1 MFLPA
6 AMGAGNDNAQAQR
19 REQLGLHGHA
29 EPNFFNEIYK
39 MSKSRTIQIITNP
52 TSGRGRGSRTA
63 AAVASILRARSRS
76 VDVFA
81 TKQTGDAHQVTLDV
95 SAIGDPPACVVA
107 CGGDGTIQEVAHA
120 LATRKTSLGD
130 RCPALGLAP
139 AGRCNDFARALG
151 VGKDPATIADILTTG
166 SPTALDLGL
175 VNGRHFCTV
184 ATVGVDA
191 EISRYV
197 DTMRMPLTGTLA
209 YLYGAMC
216 VLARYK
222 PLTLHLRGDFD
233 EIRRPIF
240 LASSANTS
248 SYGGAIRIAPDAS
261 PTDGFLDICVVD
273 AVHPFRVPRLVGAI
287 LRGKHTRKPE
297 VHILRTRQLH
307 IDATETLAIWADGE
321 RVAETPATL
330 SAAPQ
335 AIRVILPSS

>member
-1 MFLPA
+1 VVKVP
-6 AMGAGNDNAQAQR
+6 
-19 REQLGLHGHA
+19 
-29 EPNFFNEIYK
+29 
-39 MSKSRTIQIITNP
+39 
-52 TSGRGRGSRTA
+52 
-63 AAVASILRARSRS
+63 VA
-76 VDVFA
+76 
-81 TKQTGDAHQVTLDV
+81 
-95 SAIGDPPACVVA
+95 
-107 CGGDGTIQEVAHA
+107 
-120 LATRKTSLGD
+120 
-130 RCPALGLAP
+130 
-139 AGRCNDFARALG
+139 
-151 VGKDPATIADILTTG
+151 IADILTTG

-222 PLTLHLRGDFD
+222 PLTLHLTGDFD
-233 EIRRPIF
+233 EIQRPIF
-240 LASSANTS
+240 LASCANTS
-248 SYGGAIRIAPDAS
+248 TYGGAIRIAPDAS

-273 AVHPFRVPRLVGAI
+273 AVHPLRVPRLVGAI

-297 VHILRTRQLH
+297 VHILRTRQMH

-321 RVAETPATL
+321 RIAETPATF

-335 AIRVILPSS
+335 AIRVVLPDS